1 MRRSPRSIRDNIP
14 REIWASAQICSRVLP
29 EALMRCDVSM
39 PILLHSAKADGKTE
53 FYSGGM
59 ARGLPACKSPVMRF
73 RLRQFRTDRRLTQ
86 VQVAEALGISV
97 GLYNQLE
104 SGKRRMNQTYWDGLS
119 KLYRV
124 SPGDLLDSETD
135 DALTQELLSAF
146 RDLTPDEQRMLVAS
160 AKGILA
166 GRPTKQ

>member
-1 MRRSPRSIRDNIP
+1 
-14 REIWASAQICSRVLP
+14 
-29 EALMRCDVSM
+29 
-39 PILLHSAKADGKTE
+39 
-53 FYSGGM
+53 M
-59 ARGLPACKSPVMRF
+59 ARGGLPCKVPVMRF

-104 SGKRRMNQTYWDGLS
+104 SGKRRMNQTYWDGLA

>member
-1 MRRSPRSIRDNIP
+1 MFGCYPQARDHWAAPFGLKRAAKSGRRSAGSTPRAAASLATLWTPMRRSPLSIRDNIP

-39 PILLHSAKADGKTE
+39 PTLLHSAKADGKTE

-97 GLYNQLE
+97 GLYNQK
-104 SGKRRMNQTYWDGLS
+104 SSMRTSRAPHYVSRGLW
-119 KLYRV
+119 RHN
-124 SPGDLLDSETD
+124 GT
-135 DALTQELLSAF
+135 
-146 RDLTPDEQRMLVAS
+146 
-160 AKGILA
+160 G
-166 GRPTKQ
+166 